1 MERKFLRV
9 SWLLLA
15 TMALVFA
22 VQLAVT
28 SSAAAADDP
37 GKAVFEAQKCNT
49 CHSIDAAGITRKMPT
64 SKAPD
69 LSAVGSE
76 KTAEWITKFLHKQEE
91 LNGKKHIKEFVGKDE
106 DLAALAKWLESM
118 KGKK

>member
-9 SWLLLA
+9 GWMLLA

-22 VQLAVT
+22 FQMTL
-28 SSAAAADDP
+28 SAADDP

-49 CHSIDAAGITRKMPT
+49 CHSIDAAGITKKMPT

-76 KTAEWITKFLHKQEE
+76 KNAEWITKFLHKQEE

-106 DLAALAKWLESM
+106 DLTALAKWLESM